1 MIDREG
7 RWIDYLRISITDR
20 CNLRCQYC
28 MPECGV
34 ENMPHDQILQYD
46 EILRIAGVMAR
57 ELGLAKIKV
66 TGGEPLV
73 RRDCPELI
81 RQLKA
86 LPGIQNVTLTTNGV
100 ELARQMPQLAQAGV
114 DAINIS
120 LDTLDAEEFAHI
132 TRRDML
138 PQVLEGI
145 RAAQA
150 FPQVLLKL
158 NVVPIAEQDET
169 LLELAALA
177 REYPIHVRFIEMMP
191 IGFGR
196 KYRSRSEAELV
207 ELLGQRFGPLTPVE
221 GNYGNGPGHYYAV
234 PGFQGRVGFISAISH
249 KFCDSCNRVR
259 LTADGYLKTCLQ
271 YESGRD
277 LREMLRTGCTDAQL
291 CAAIRE
297 AILAKPACHHF
308 TEVNCPD
315 AEHRAMSQIG
325 G

>member
-1 MIDREG
+1 
-7 RWIDYLRISITDR
+7 
-20 CNLRCQYC
+20 
-28 MPECGV
+28 
-34 ENMPHDQILQYD
+34 
-46 EILRIAGVMAR
+46 
-57 ELGLAKIKV
+57 
-66 TGGEPLV
+66 
-73 RRDCPELI
+73 
-81 RQLKA
+81 
-86 LPGIQNVTLTTNGV
+86 
-100 ELARQMPQLAQAGV
+100 MPQLAQAGV

-120 LDTLDAEEFAHI
+120 LDTLDASEFAHI

-271 YESGRD
+271 YESGCD